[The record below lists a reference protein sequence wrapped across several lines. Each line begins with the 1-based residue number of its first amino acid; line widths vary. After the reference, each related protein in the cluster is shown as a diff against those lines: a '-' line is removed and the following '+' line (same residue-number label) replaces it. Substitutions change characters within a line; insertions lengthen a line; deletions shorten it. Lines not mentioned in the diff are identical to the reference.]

1 MTRSWSRGGR
11 RGGRGGGSRY
21 APLLE
26 AHRDKLKATVAWNIE
41 EGLRLTER
49 EIARAEALRTELF
62 HRARAFF
69 ERYPA
74 SFARQIRYMSHTM
87 AGLATPVITQR
98 FGSSHIAKG
107 TPSSG
112 SRRGGPRTQRG

>member
-1 MTRSWSRGGR
+1 HVFAALGCELEEAAPDLSGATEAFQVLRAHQFA
-11 RGGRGGGSRY
+11 SRY

-69 ERYPA
+69 ER
-74 SFARQIRYMSHTM
+74 
-87 AGLATPVITQR
+87 
-98 FGSSHIAKG
+98 
-107 TPSSG
+107 
-112 SRRGGPRTQRG
+112 